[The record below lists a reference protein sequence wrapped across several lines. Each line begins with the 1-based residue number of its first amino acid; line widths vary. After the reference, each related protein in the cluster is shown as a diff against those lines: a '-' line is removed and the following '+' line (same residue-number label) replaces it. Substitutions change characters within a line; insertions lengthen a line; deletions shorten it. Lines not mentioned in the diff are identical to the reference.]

1 MNVLQKLQ
9 DKINEL
15 KKEHES
21 IKMQNEDLKNKLA
34 GVASKQEEQQNLIN
48 HLKNEAEKCS
58 ALEST
63 IDDLRLELLEKDEEI
78 EKIIS
83 QVEAL
88 LSE

>member
-34 GVASKQEEQQNLIN
+34 GVASKQEE
-48 HLKNEAEKCS
+48 
-58 ALEST
+58 
-63 IDDLRLELLEKDEEI
+63 
-78 EKIIS
+78 
-83 QVEAL
+83 
-88 LSE
+88 